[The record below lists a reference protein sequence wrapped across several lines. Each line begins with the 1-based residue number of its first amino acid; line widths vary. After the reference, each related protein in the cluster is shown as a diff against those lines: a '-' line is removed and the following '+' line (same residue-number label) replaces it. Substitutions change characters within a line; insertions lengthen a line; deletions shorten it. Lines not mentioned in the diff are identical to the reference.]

1 MANLDRVLP
10 FPPLPTFLPPPPPLD
25 DDAYEQL
32 LDEREE
38 SVELEGG
45 IEVEVGGAT
54 ELQLATGARRS
65 GMELRFSRVV
75 GVVAGRGTPP
85 TTREA

>member
-25 DDAYEQL
+25 NDAYEQL

-38 SVELEGG
+38 SVELERG
-45 IEVEVGGAT
+45 IEVDVGGAA
-54 ELQLATGARRS
+54 ELQLATDARRL

-75 GVVAGRGTPP
+75 GVVAGCGTPP

>member
-10 FPPLPTFLPPPPPLD
+10 FPPLPTFLPPPLD

-38 SVELEGG
+38 SVELERG
-45 IEVEVGGAT
+45 IEVEVGGAA
-54 ELQLATGARRS
+54 ELQLATDARRL

>member
-10 FPPLPTFLPPPPPLD
+10 FPVLPTLPVPPPLPWD
-25 DDAYEQL
+25 GEQL
-32 LDEREE
+32 LDERE
-38 SVELEGG
+38 G
-45 IEVEVGGAT
+45 IAVATLVEVGA
-54 ELQLATGARRS
+54 ELPTGVRRL

-75 GVVAGRGTPP
+75 GVVAGRVTPP